1 MSKANIIGLFEAI
14 LVQDAMTSGRAITIK
29 KKNGGQAI
37 CFLSATEWGSMA
49 QLSEAEPI
57 AHRVDRKACQW
68 GVPELI
74 KNGGPEILRYTSKL
88 TS

>member
-14 LVQDAMTSGRAITIK
+14 LVQNAMTSGRAITIK
-29 KKNGGQAI
+29 KKNGGQPFI
-37 CFLSATEWGSMA
+37 CLVQQSGAP
-49 QLSEAEPI
+49 QAEPI

-74 KNGGPEILRYTSKL
+74 KNGGPEILRYTS
-88 TS
+88 